1 VPRLRFAH
9 QKTLAELALNAIR
22 NKTLGSFAAL
32 GLIGLCALWGL
43 GQVAIKIGNA
53 GISPI
58 LQAGLRSAGAAIL
71 LALWCKLRGI
81 ALWRDDRTAG
91 PGVAAGV
98 LFAIE
103 FLLLYWGLEY
113 TTAARSVVF
122 LNTSP
127 FFVALGAHFVLAND
141 RLTPAKT
148 FGLLAAFVG
157 VAIAFADGFRAPT
170 TSTLIGDAMA
180 LGAAIAWGAT
190 TVLVKGTRLARIE
203 PERTLMYQLVVS
215 AGALI
220 VTSFATGERG
230 IFDPTPLVLS
240 ALGYQVIV
248 VAFAS
253 YLLWFWFIKHYPASQ
268 VSSFV
273 FLTPVFGVIAGA
285 MLLHE
290 PITPR
295 LIVALALIAFGI
307 YMTNRP
313 PRAQPT
319 SATIGND

>member
-1 VPRLRFAH
+1 MH
-9 QKTLAELALNAIR
+9 
-22 NKTLGSFAAL
+22 NKTLGPLAAL

-43 GQVAIKIGNA
+43 GQVAIKVGNT
-53 GISPI
+53 GISPV

-71 LALWCKLRGI
+71 LALWCKVRGI
-81 ALWRDDRTAG
+81 ALWRNDGTAG
-91 PGVAAGV
+91 PGVAAGL

-141 RLTPAKT
+141 RLSPAKI

-157 VAIAFADGFRAPT
+157 VAIAFYDGLRAPT
-170 TSTLIGDAMA
+170 MRTLIGDAMA

-190 TVLVKGTRLARIE
+190 TVLVKATRLARIE
-203 PERTLMYQLVVS
+203 PERTLMYQLIVS
-215 AGALI
+215 AAALSAA
-220 VTSFATGERG
+220 SFATGERG
-230 IFDPTPLVLS
+230 VFAATPLVLS
-240 ALGYQVIV
+240 ALAYQIVI

-253 YLLWFWFIKHYPASQ
+253 YLLWFWFVKHYAASQ

-285 MLLHE
+285 TLLDE
-290 PITPR
+290 PITLR
-295 LIVALALIAFGI
+295 LIAALALIAFGI
-307 YMTNRP
+307 YITNRP
-313 PRAQPT
+313 PRTQPT
-319 SATIGND
+319 SETTTTD